1 MEQRYVT
8 PTEFAQDT
16 GYKPETIRKKL
27 REGKLP
33 SVKWGRS
40 WRVLV
45 PQAYDEL
52 EETHTEEVENGNGNK
67 IRKH

>member
-45 PQAYDEL
+45 PQAYDVL
-52 EETHTEEVENGNGNK
+52 EETHTGEDKNDDSNK
-67 IRKH
+67 IRKR